1 MEIVMFSALI
11 MIEVQQLRL
20 VGSHCFMHFGYW
32 LENKKKMSI
41 NQPRNHQKQIE
52 PAHLLS
58 VNLAIA
64 SRNAREMTSTV
75 MVESMIFQVK

>member
-1 MEIVMFSALI
+1 MELVMFSALT
-11 MIEVQQLRL
+11 MTAVQQLKL

-32 LENKKKMSI
+32 LESKKKMSI
-41 NQPRNHQKQIE
+41 NQPRNHQKHIE

-64 SRNAREMTSTV
+64 SRMLER
-75 MVESMIFQVK
+75 